1 MYNFPKKTKAKFQQ
15 RIEHFKITR
24 KLRKKVKITFKG
36 GKNMNIEY
44 RAATASDLKDF
55 YRLYENFAKQEGEIY
70 QNPVTNPQWITTEP
84 AKQYYN
90 KLRQN
95 QFFWL
100 AVHNGEIIAFCTGVI
115 SNLKWNSDSVGE
127 LVNIYVDERYRS
139 MGIGAKL
146 VDTFKAYCKEY
157 DCNNIKVTFMEKNER
172 AEKFYARHGFGVH
185 ERTYICTTE

>member
-1 MYNFPKKTKAKFQQ
+1 
-15 RIEHFKITR
+15 
-24 KLRKKVKITFKG
+24 
-36 GKNMNIEY
+36 MNIEY

-100 AVHNGEIIAFCTGVI
+100 AVHNGEIIGFCTGSTRKKEPRNIV
-115 SNLKWNSDSVGE
+115 VGE

-139 MGIGAKL
+139 MGIGTEL
-146 VDTFKAYCKEY
+146 VNTFKAYCKEK
-157 DCNNIKVTFMEKNER
+157 DCTNITVTFMEKNER
-172 AEKFYARHGFGVH
+172 AEKFYARHGFGEH
-185 ERTYICTTE
+185 KRTYICSTE